1 MFKKLQEQEKTIVN
15 QKYFIIELSDFKENI
30 LKEYEKLKNSL

>member
-30 LKEYEKLKNSL
+30 LKEYEKLKNSM